1 MRKPTW
7 PERGEVVLVAQYDI
21 TCARCGFTVETGDFV
36 GWVFDELCCE
46 DCVYAHE
53 ALIVLP

>member
-1 MRKPTW
+1 M
-7 PERGEVVLVAQYDI
+7 LVAQYDI
-21 TCARCGFTVETGDFV
+21 TCARCGFTVEPGDFV

-53 ALIVLP
+53 ALITLT